1 MGGGYRKGRRPI
13 SIKAN
18 SVCAAEAL
26 IMCRWNLKFGGFFLL
41 LFYLPIYSECGD
53 KKFGRSQILGD
64 QTFGRGT
71 FGLFQ
76 QRITA
81 APAALVLKDRT
92 GLERPVAAREEK
104 TSRQGEPRRRQLGF
118 SVGGRAHRAS
128 QRVREVR

>member
-1 MGGGYRKGRRPI
+1 
-13 SIKAN
+13 
-18 SVCAAEAL
+18 
-26 IMCRWNLKFGGFFLL
+26 MCRWNLEFGGFFLV

-64 QTFGRGT
+64 QTFGKGT

-81 APAALVLKDRT
+81 AAAALVLKDRT
-92 GLERPVAAREEK
+92 GFERAVMAREEK

-118 SVGGRAHRAS
+118 CVGGRAGGRTYRAS
-128 QRVREVR
+128 QQVREVG

>member
-1 MGGGYRKGRRPI
+1 
-13 SIKAN
+13 
-18 SVCAAEAL
+18 
-26 IMCRWNLKFGGFFLL
+26 MCHWNLKFGGFFLL

-118 SVGGRAHRAS
+118 SVGGRAGGRADRAS
-128 QRVREVR
+128 QRVREVG